1 MSFPVRFCGGL
12 LLVAGL
18 LFASSG
24 SARAQGGGGGASGDG
39 GASGS
44 GGGGG
49 LQLASEAI
57 GTLPTWWVD
66 DAAPLLSMPVAT
78 QTDYQLEMHLEGWVP
93 EALLEQFVDDAYGD
107 GYVFLSLPPNYSGL
121 VRVRF
126 FGDIHLELNRAVVTA
141 GGIAL
146 DIRTGVANVAGQGFV
161 SVGGTIGDPFALAA
175 VGGGL
180 PLPLGSSPSFD
191 ALFEAQPIQL
201 YTVTADGSG
210 CSSGWDVGRMSVGA
224 DNARYLF
231 DLEVLSSLLP

>member
-1 MSFPVRFCGGL
+1 MSFPVRFHGGL
-12 LLVAGL
+12 LLAAGL

-24 SARAQGGGGGASGDG
+24 PALAQGEGG

-66 DAAPLLSMPVAT
+66 DATPLLSMPVAA
-78 QTDYQLEMHLEGWVP
+78 QTDYQLEMHLESWVP
-93 EALLEQFVDDAYGD
+93 EALLEHFVDDAYGD
-107 GYVFLSLPPNYSGL
+107 GYVFLSLPANYSGL

-126 FGDIHLELNRAVVTA
+126 FGDVHLELNRAAVTA

-146 DIRTGVANVAGQGFV
+146 DIRTGVANDAGQGFL
-161 SVGGTIGDPFALAA
+161 SVGGAVGDPFALAA
-175 VGGGL
+175 VGGDL
-180 PLPLGSSPSFD
+180 ALPLGSSPGFD
-191 ALFEAQPIQL
+191 ALFEAQPVQL

-210 CSSGWDVGRMSVGA
+210 CSSGWDVGRMSVAA
-224 DNARYLF
+224 DSARYHF